1 MMLFQVPGMQMWS
14 GWWPGHPR
22 HPEAGPAHQ
31 EGASG
36 GKEVVKRLARDT
48 VKLLSLQV
56 ESVLI
61 KHCPSLQLDLDLIN
75 INASTVTIIFR
86 KCSEITINSM
96 AFETDFSRSQKLKM
110 LFQNIRSAKFQNLYV
125 DEDISFI
132 FENVR
137 TINFADST
145 FGDLSQNDFT
155 MLQSGRV
162 CVTNSILNLNSQR
175 RPKLITRCPWIHSSM
190 NISSLNL
197 RPVKDTSMSLSSL
210 QQKKLLTKTLSR
222 NQSRKYLSISPAAS
236 VITVLIISGVITVIF
251 VIIIISVWEMKKRN
265 RREGVPAAKPARDS
279 EKLRP
284 SNKIMFKSQE
294 EGGESP
300 EIPSPDLKALR
311 RSISAVLLVT
321 HQLKRSNSATLKN
334 VILATEEEFL
344 CWIKR
349 NLICGTYLLIKWEL
363 VELSIRKTNWPI
375 SIFSICFFIIL
386 PLLQQLNQ

>member
-1 MMLFQVPGMQMWS
+1 MKLF
-14 GWWPGHPR
+14 
-22 HPEAGPAHQ
+22 A
-31 EGASG
+31 
-36 GKEVVKRLARDT
+36 
-48 VKLLSLQV
+48 LQI

-61 KHCPSLQLDLDLIN
+61 KHCPSLKLDLDLIN
-75 INASTVTIIFR
+75 INASSVTIIFR

-145 FGDLSQNDFT
+145 FGDLSQDDFT

-175 RPKLITRCPWIHSSM
+175 RPKLISRCPWIHSSI

-197 RPVKDTSMSLSSL
+197 RPVKDNSMSLSSL
-210 QQKKLLTKTLSR
+210 QQKKLSSETLSR

-251 VIIIISVWEMKKRN
+251 VIIIISVWEMKKPKR

-284 SNKIMFKSQE
+284 SNKTMLKSLE

-344 CWIKR
+344 C
-349 NLICGTYLLIKWEL
+349 
-363 VELSIRKTNWPI
+363 
-375 SIFSICFFIIL
+375 
-386 PLLQQLNQ
+386 